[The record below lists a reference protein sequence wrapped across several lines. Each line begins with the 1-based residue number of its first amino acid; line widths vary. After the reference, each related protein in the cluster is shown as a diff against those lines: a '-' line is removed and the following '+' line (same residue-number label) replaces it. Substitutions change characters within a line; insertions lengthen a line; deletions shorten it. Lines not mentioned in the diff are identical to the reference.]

1 MGVLREWVMSGFFS
15 RGLAGS
21 CGRALRIGAAALLV
35 ASCAGTIPQPPPPP
49 HVSHAPV
56 VERPLLGR
64 PESRPAPQLAQGPS
78 PQLESAIQAL
88 GRDFNGSVGI
98 AVRDIEQG
106 WTVSW
111 NGDRYMPQQSVSKTW
126 VAMALL
132 DAVDRGQLSLD
143 QSVRVRPEDQVV
155 FHQPMAAQLGG
166 DGFTTTLREL
176 FTQAMTRSDN
186 LANDKLLWTVG
197 GPEAVRAFFERNRL
211 YGLRFG
217 PGERL
222 LQSGIAGVDW
232 RQSYAGRAFYA
243 ARANVPDSVRRSAMD
258 RYLADPVDGATAEGA
273 VDALARLVRG
283 ELLSPQSTALMIN
296 TMRASRTGPE
306 RLRGGVPQGWLFGH
320 KTGTGQNL
328 DGMTAG
334 YNDIGIVTAPDGK
347 SYAVA
352 VLIGSTRVGIPERQ
366 RLMQAVMGQV
376 VSHHLRRR
384 YELFNRS
391 AYQR

>member
-1 MGVLREWVMSGFFS
+1 MLARWR
-15 RGLAGS
+15 RGLGITLLAVVT
-21 CGRALRIGAAALLV
+21 AA
-35 ASCAGTIPQPPPPP
+35 CAGAVPHARPAP
-49 HVSHAPV
+49 HVSNAPH
-56 VERPLLGR
+56 VERPFLGR
-64 PESRPAPQLAQGPS
+64 PDPRPAPQIVEGPS
-78 PQLESAIQAL
+78 PELESAIQAL
-88 GRDFNGSVGI
+88 GRGFNGSVGI
-98 AVRDIEQG
+98 AVRDVEQG
-106 WTVSW
+106 WTVAW
-111 NGDRYMPQQSVSKTW
+111 NGGRYMPQQSVSKTW
-126 VAMALL
+126 VAMTLL

-155 FHQPMAAQLGG
+155 FHQPMAAQLGSG
-166 DGFTTTLREL
+166 GITTSLREL
-176 FTQAMTRSDN
+176 FTEALTRSDN
-186 LANDKLLWTVG
+186 LANDKLLWTAG
-197 GPEAVRAFFERNRL
+197 GPEAVRGFFERNRL

-222 LQSGIAGVDW
+222 LQSGIAGVEW
-232 RQSYAGRAFYA
+232 RQSYAGRAFYT
-243 ARANVPDSVRRSAMD
+243 ARANVPASVRRSAMD
-258 RYLADPVDGATAEGA
+258 RYLADPVDGATAEGT

-296 TMRASRTGPE
+296 TMRASRTGPQ

-328 DGMTAG
+328 NGMTAG
-334 YNDIGIVTAPDGK
+334 YNDIGIVTAPDGT

-384 YELFNRS
+384 YELFTRGAYNR
-391 AYQR
+391 

>member
-1 MGVLREWVMSGFFS
+1 MERFS
-15 RGLAGS
+15 RAMTAPWRQLFAM
-21 CGRALRIGAAALLV
+21 ALLAMV
-35 ASCAGTIPQPPPPP
+35 SAACAGAIPQAPPPP
-49 HVSHAPV
+49 HVSNVPPP
-56 VERPLLGR
+56 ERPLLDR
-64 PESRPAPQLAQGPS
+64 PDPRPAPQLAEGPS
-78 PQLESAIQAL
+78 PQLESAIQSL
-88 GRDFNGSVGI
+88 GRGFDGSVGI
-98 AVRDIEQG
+98 AVRDIEQD

-126 VAMALL
+126 VALTLL

-143 QSVRVRPEDQVV
+143 QQVRVTPADQVV
-155 FHQPMAAQLGG
+155 FHQPMAAQLGSG
-166 DGFTTTLREL
+166 GIRTTLREL

-197 GPEAVRAFFERNRL
+197 GPEAVRAYFERNRL

-232 RQSYAGRAFYA
+232 QQSYAGRAFYA
-243 ARANVPDSVRRSAMD
+243 ARSRVPQSVRSQAMA
-258 RYLADPVDGATAEGA
+258 RYLADPVDGATADGT

-296 TMRASRTGPE
+296 TMRASRTGPQ
-306 RLRGGVPQGWLFGH
+306 RLRGGVPEGWQFGH

-328 DGMTAG
+328 NGMTAG

-347 SYAVA
+347 SYAIA